1 MLDAERKGPGSAD
14 TPRGKDMPKGPTCP
28 RLAYPATA
36 SRYAS
41 RATRAFYDVYFRWP
55 AGRLVKRRVG
65 PAWVNSNGEPRR
77 GQPHDGYFDVARAH
91 DRAREIVAEHVAST
105 EPQNAGPTFRDV
117 AHEYLRWLE
126 DVRGAK
132 PSTLR
137 DHRSTLS
144 EPDVAV
150 RGGRAKTNGHVMRA
164 LGDRPAAEVTPREV
178 EDLLASVEETG
189 AGPRTVNKYREIVL
203 AVYTYAC
210 RPATF
215 ALTSNPAQATDKRR
229 LPQRDDAR
237 HLQRRRDRAARG
249 RARCRTCTA
258 IPRGQ
263 RRPTLRRPR
272 IDRTRSWCVWPPTRG
287 CAKASCGRLRWSDV
301 GDDVLTV
308 SRALSAGVESG
319 TKGGKA
325 RHVPLVP
332 QAAGALE
339 RLRER
344 GDFTAPDELVF
355 CNWLG
360 RPLDESALR
369 RRFMAARD
377 AAGLRP
383 LRFHDLRHTYGSLL
397 AAARCACDRH
407 SGCDGTRGRPNDSA
421 LPARA
426 PGE

>member
-1 MLDAERKGPGSAD
+1 MAPPSLPSYSLQVREQGE
-14 TPRGKDMPKGPTCP
+14 
-28 RLAYPATA
+28 
-36 SRYAS
+36 
-41 RATRAFYDVYFRWP
+41 RAFYDVYFRWP

-65 PAWVNSNGEPRR
+65 PAWVNGNGGPRR
-77 GQPHDGYFDVARAH
+77 GQPQDGYFDVARAH

-150 RGGRAKTNGHVMRA
+150 RGGRARTNGHVMRA
-164 LGDRPAAEVTPREV
+164 LGDRPAAEITAREV
-178 EDLLASVEETG
+178 EGLLASVEKTG

-210 RPATF
+210 RPATL

-229 LPQRDDAR
+229 LPQRNTLDTYSVAEVEQLADALAAGA
-237 HLQRRRDRAARG
+237 HRDPLRPAATDADKAEDRQDAELVRVAAYTGLRQGELRA
-249 RARCRTCTA
+249 
-258 IPRGQ
+258 
-263 RRPTLRRPR
+263 
-272 IDRTRSWCVWPPTRG
+272 
-287 CAKASCGRLRWSDV
+287 LRWSDV

-332 QAAGALE
+332 QAAAALE

-397 AAARCACDRH
+397 ASGGVSVTDIQAAMGHADVQTTARYLHARQASEQVDRF
-407 SGCDGTRGRPNDSA
+407 
-421 LPARA
+421 ARA
-426 PGE
+426 FSEDAG

>member
-1 MLDAERKGPGSAD
+1 MA
-14 TPRGKDMPKGPTCP
+14 PRSLPSYS
-28 RLAYPATA
+28 LQV
-36 SRYAS
+36 
-41 RATRAFYDVYFRWP
+41 RAQGDRAFYDVYFRWP

-77 GQPHDGYFDVARAH
+77 GQPRDGCFDVARAH

-105 EPQNAGPTFRDV
+105 EPQNAGPTFRVV

-178 EDLLASVEETG
+178 ENMLASVEKTG

-210 RPATF
+210 RPATL

-229 LPQRDDAR
+229 LPQRNTLDTYSVAEVEELADALAAGV
-237 HLQRRRDRAARG
+237 HRDPARPASTDAEKAEDRQDAELVRVAAYTGLRQGELRA
-249 RARCRTCTA
+249 
-258 IPRGQ
+258 
-263 RRPTLRRPR
+263 
-272 IDRTRSWCVWPPTRG
+272 
-287 CAKASCGRLRWSDV
+287 LRWSDV

-308 SRALSAGVESG
+308 SRALSAGVVSG

-339 RLRER
+339 RLRGR

-397 AAARCACDRH
+397 AAAGVPVTDIQAAMGHADVQTTARYLHARQASEQVDRF
-407 SGCDGTRGRPNDSA
+407 
-421 LPARA
+421 ARA
-426 PGE
+426 FSEGVD

>member
-1 MLDAERKGPGSAD
+1 MAPPSPPSYSLQVREQGE
-14 TPRGKDMPKGPTCP
+14 
-28 RLAYPATA
+28 
-36 SRYAS
+36 
-41 RATRAFYDVYFRWP
+41 RAFYDVYFRWP

-65 PAWVNSNGEPRR
+65 RAWVNSQGEPRR

-178 EDLLASVEETG
+178 EDLLASVEKTG

-210 RPATF
+210 RPATL

-229 LPQRDDAR
+229 LPQRDTLATYSVAEVEQLADALAAGA
-237 HLQRRRDRAARG
+237 HRDPARPASSDAEKAEDRQDAELVRVAAYTGLRQGELRA
-249 RARCRTCTA
+249 
-258 IPRGQ
+258 
-263 RRPTLRRPR
+263 
-272 IDRTRSWCVWPPTRG
+272 
-287 CAKASCGRLRWSDV
+287 LRWSDV
-301 GDDVLTV
+301 GDDVLTI

-332 QAAGALE
+332 QAAGSLE

-344 GDFTAPDELVF
+344 RDFTAPEELVF

-397 AAARCACDRH
+397 ASGGVPVTDIQSAMGHADVQTTARYLHARQASEQVDRF
-407 SGCDGTRGRPNDSA
+407 
-421 LPARA
+421 ARA
-426 PGE
+426 FSEGAD